1 MKYLQKTA
9 IIHIPSGVK
18 VTANSRVVTVK
29 GPRSLIKQNNLNT

>member
-29 GPRSLIKQNNLNT
+29 GPRSQLNKTI

>member
-18 VTANSRVVTVK
+18 VTGKSRVVTVK
-29 GPRSLIKQNNLNT
+29 GPRSQLNKTI